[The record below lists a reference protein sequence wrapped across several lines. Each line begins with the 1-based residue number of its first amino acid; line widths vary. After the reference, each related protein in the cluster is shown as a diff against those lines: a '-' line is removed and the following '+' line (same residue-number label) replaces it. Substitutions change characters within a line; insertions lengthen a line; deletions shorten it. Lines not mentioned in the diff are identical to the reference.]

1 MTLNSR
7 LAHLEWQALL
17 VLYSHREREST
28 PLRLVGFKPALS
40 GLIRH
45 DPPLARWV
53 GKASDEKVH
62 ITDEGIERY
71 KQGYF
76 SL

>member
-1 MTLNSR
+1 MTIHSR
-7 LAHLEWQALL
+7 LLHLEWQALI

-28 PLRLVGFKPALS
+28 PMRLVGFKPALS
-40 GLIRH
+40 GLMRH
-45 DPPLARWV
+45 DPPLACWV
-53 GKASDEKVH
+53 GKPAELRVH
-62 ITDEGIERY
+62 ITDEGITRY